1 MINLL
6 PPTEKKKLQRENRM
20 RLSVLILWVALAL
33 EALVALL
40 FLPSYYA
47 VSANIKNLTMRLG
60 EEKLLIPTG
69 GEAVEATL
77 KSIGEEVALLKPLP
91 SDDTT
96 PSELLARVLRAKPEG
111 VVLRSFFYGKTNA
124 NLVLQ
129 FSGNADTREDLLAFQ
144 RNIEED
150 TKFGEVKYD
159 QSFITKKT
167 AIDFRLTVTV
177 K

>member
-69 GEAVEATL
+69 GEVVEATL
-77 KSIGEEVALLKPLP
+77 KSMGEEVALLKPLP
-91 SDDTT
+91 SDATP
-96 PSELLARVLRAKPEG
+96 PSELLARVLKAKPEG
-111 VVLRSFFYGKTNA
+111 VVLRSFSYGKTNA
-124 NLVLQ
+124 NLVIQ
-129 FSGNADTREDLLAFQ
+129 FSGNDDTREDLLAFQ